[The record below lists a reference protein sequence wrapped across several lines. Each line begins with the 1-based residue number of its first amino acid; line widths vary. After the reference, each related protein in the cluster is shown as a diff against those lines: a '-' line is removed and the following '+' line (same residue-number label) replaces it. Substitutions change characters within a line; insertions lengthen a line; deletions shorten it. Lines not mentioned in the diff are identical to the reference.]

1 MGQLEDRLVA
11 SADLLQEGIVL
22 ERGFESCFCRESWLI
37 LFFNFIHFNE

>member
-22 ERGFESCFCRESWLI
+22 ERGFESCFWGKLVNTV
-37 LFFNFIHFNE
+37 LT